1 MLSNKKQWYILGGL
15 LFVLAAILIG
25 KIIEG
30 WENNRN
36 PEIHAAVL
44 IKKDSEQEYSELMSG
59 IRDYAR
65 ENGVLVHV
73 NYMDDPKEP
82 DLLRVLWEEKELG
95 SAAALFVCPEEFYE
109 DGDVKEI
116 HGELPFL
123 VVSKEQ
129 IKSEYRLTEEALLQL
144 MEGKLDKLVVVNEYH
159 LGYSAME
166 ALTNAAGQE
175 KIGDIQ
181 TEYLELTAEDLSSGK
196 YNALLSDR

>member
-1 MLSNKKQWYILGGL
+1 MKNRKQWYILGGL
-15 LFVLAAILIG
+15 LFVLAAVLIG

-30 WENNRN
+30 WEKNQD
-36 PEIHAAVL
+36 PEIQTAIL

-65 ENGVLVHV
+65 ENGVLMHV
-73 NYMDDPKEP
+73 NYMDDSKET

-95 SAAALFVCPEEFYE
+95 SAGALLVYPEEFYD
-109 DGDVKEI
+109 DGDVKAV

-129 IKSEYRLTEEALLQL
+129 MKPGCRMKEEDLLQL

-159 LGYSAME
+159 LGYSAMD
-166 ALTNAAGQE
+166 ALTNEAGQE
-175 KIGDIQ
+175 NLGDIQ
-181 TEYLELTAEDLSSGK
+181 AEYLVLTAEDLSSGK